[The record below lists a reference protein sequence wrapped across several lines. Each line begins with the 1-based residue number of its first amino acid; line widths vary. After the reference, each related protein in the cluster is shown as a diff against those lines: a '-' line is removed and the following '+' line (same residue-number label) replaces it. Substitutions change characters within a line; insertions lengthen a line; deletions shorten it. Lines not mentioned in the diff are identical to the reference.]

1 MSHSKKTANIRLT
14 ATDCFIL
21 ALEKHIHNKGT
32 SGNTCR
38 YVFELEGKLD
48 VNAFKQTLNNNKETK
63 QLASFAMH
71 KSGLFSVPIWK
82 SYNNIEIDITVHES
96 DLFLPY
102 SILNKI
108 ITSNTAP
115 LFCFDVIHR
124 SNGNSTLVFSWN
136 HLIMDGYGAVLY
148 LKLLNNIGNE
158 KSFIGK
164 NYKTKINYHSF
175 KEAVKA
181 KFYLSASSKKSTSG
195 ISPTKHYDQVTQK
208 IEVITFTKEETIQI
222 DSIAP
227 KLGSKFGRS
236 PYFLA
241 CAARSVKEILKQR
254 NNAVN
259 DFWIPVP
266 QNQRKKG
273 AMGPLLGNHL
283 SFLFYRINSSLLD
296 SIEKSVKDINEQMVT
311 QVRKGIPKA
320 YDVLMNYLKRIPS
333 DWYYNLIKG
342 PQGDSLSG
350 FLFTLAEDHPSELL
364 KFGNQ
369 KVLNAL
375 SFPPNT
381 YPPGLTFAFMR
392 FEEKLQL
399 MILYYDEV
407 LNENEVKTLK
417 NKIKYELINGLP
429 FINQQK

>member
-1 MSHSKKTANIRLT
+1 MNYSKKKDNIRLT

-38 YVFELEGKLD
+38 YVFELEGKFD
-48 VNAFKQTLNNNKETK
+48 VDAFKQKLKNSKET
-63 QLASFAMH
+63 QQMASFAMR
-71 KSGLFSVPIWK
+71 KSGLFSVPKWK
-82 SYNNIEIDITVHES
+82 SFDNIEIEVTVHES
-96 DLFLPY
+96 DVYLPY
-102 SILNKI
+102 SIINKI
-108 ITSNTAP
+108 ITSNSAP
-115 LFCFDVIHR
+115 LFCFDVIER
-124 SNGNSTLVFSWN
+124 SSGNTTLVFSWN

-158 KSFIGK
+158 KSFIGGD
-164 NYKTKINYHSF
+164 YKTKINYSTF

-181 KFYLSASSKKSTSG
+181 KFYLSASSKKPTSG
-195 ISPTKHYDQVTQK
+195 ISPINHYDCVTQK
-208 IEVITFTKEETIQI
+208 INVIAFTKEETILI

-227 KLGSKFGRS
+227 KLGAKFGRS

-254 NNAVN
+254 NQVVSN
-259 DFWIPVP
+259 FWIPVP

-283 SFLFYRINSSLLD
+283 SFLFYRINSNLLD
-296 SIEKSVKDINEQMVT
+296 SIEDSVKDINEQMVN
-311 QVRKGIPKA
+311 QVKKGIPKA
-320 YDVLMNYLKRIPS
+320 YDILMNYLKRIPS
-333 DWYYNLIKG
+333 GLYYNLIKG
-342 PQGDSLSG
+342 PQGNSLSG

-364 KFGNQ
+364 KFGDQ

-399 MILYYDEV
+399 MILYYEEV
-407 LNENEVKTLK
+407 LNENEAKLLE

-429 FINQQK
+429 YSIQGK

>member
-1 MSHSKKTANIRLT
+1 MSRLNKTANIRLT

-48 VNAFKQTLNNNKETK
+48 VDAFKQKLKNNKET
-63 QLASFAMH
+63 QELAAFAMH
-71 KSGLFSVPIWK
+71 KSGLFSIPKWK
-82 SYNNIEIDITVHES
+82 SYNNIEIDVTIHQS
-96 DLFLPY
+96 DSFLPY
-102 SILNKI
+102 SILNKV

-115 LFCFDVIHR
+115 LFCFDVIHK

-136 HLIMDGYGAVLY
+136 HLIMDGYGAILY

-158 KSFIGK
+158 KSYIGGD
-164 NYKTKINYHSF
+164 YKTKINYTTF
-175 KEAVKA
+175 KEAIKA
-181 KFYLSASSKKSTSG
+181 KIHLHKSSKKQTSG
-195 ISPTKHYDQVTQK
+195 ISPTKHFEQVTQK
-208 IEVITFTKEETIQI
+208 IKVVTFTKEETISI

-227 KLGSKFGRS
+227 KLGAKFGRS

-254 NNAVN
+254 NQTVSN
-259 DFWIPVP
+259 FWIPVP

-283 SFLFYRINSSLLD
+283 SFLFYRLNSNLLD
-296 SIEKSVKDINEQMVT
+296 SIEESVKDINEQMVN
-311 QVRKGIPKA
+311 QVKKGLPKA

-333 DWYYNLIKG
+333 GLYYNLIKG

-350 FLFTLAEDHPSELL
+350 FLFTLAEDHPKELL

-407 LNENEVKTLK
+407 LKENEAKLLE
-417 NKIKYELINGLP
+417 NKIKYELINGKS
-429 FINQQK
+429 FIIE

>member
-1 MSHSKKTANIRLT
+1 MSRSKKTANIRLT

-48 VNAFKQTLNNNKETK
+48 IDAFKQTLKNNKET
-63 QLASFAMH
+63 QHLASFAMH
-71 KSGLFSVPIWK
+71 KSGLFSVPKWK
-82 SYNNIEIDITVHES
+82 LNNNIDIDVTVHES
-96 DLFLPY
+96 DSFLPY

-108 ITSNTAP
+108 ITSDTAP
-115 LFCFDVIHR
+115 LFCFDVIQR

-148 LKLLNNIGNE
+148 LKLLNNIGND

-164 NYKTKINYHSF
+164 NYKTKINYHTF
-175 KEAVKA
+175 KEAIKA
-181 KFYLSASSKKSTSG
+181 KLYLSDSSKKQTSG
-195 ISPTKHYDQVTQK
+195 VSPNKHFEKVTQK
-208 IEVITFTKEETIQI
+208 IKVVTFTKEETIQI

-254 NNAVN
+254 NNTVN

-333 DWYYNLIKG
+333 GWYYNLIKG

-381 YPPGLTFAFMR
+381 YPPGLTFAFLR

-407 LNENEVKTLK
+407 LNETEANTLE
-417 NKIKYELINGLP
+417 NQLRYELINGTP
-429 FINQQK
+429 FYNQKT